1 MTRVH
6 HPRHSVQGAL
16 PGGAR
21 GSLGADAP
29 RLGSIIALGS
39 LAILTRKGRQ
49 GQPWARESF

>member
-6 HPRHSVQGAL
+6 RPRHNVQGAL

-21 GSLGADAP
+21 GSLGADTP
-29 RLGSIIALGS
+29 RLGSITALGS
-39 LAILTRKGRQ
+39 LAILTRKGQQ